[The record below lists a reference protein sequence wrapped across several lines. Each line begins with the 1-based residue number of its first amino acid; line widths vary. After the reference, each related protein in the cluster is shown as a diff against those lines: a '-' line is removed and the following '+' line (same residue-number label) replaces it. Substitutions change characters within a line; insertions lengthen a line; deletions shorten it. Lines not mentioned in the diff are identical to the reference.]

1 MIANKS
7 YRLYRT
13 YSGLIPAFTGVVF
26 LHPAAL
32 ILLLVSSAQA
42 VGIRVATFNIGAH
55 LVIPADGGN
64 VYFDFGIGPPGT
76 PDHDQVR
83 AVLQRIN
90 ADVVALQE
98 IHTAD
103 ITSGNLNTLAS
114 GLGYLYVYAAPTTNA
129 FDTSLRVVFISKFP
143 FLTTTAIGSPAGFR
157 EITRLI
163 PAVKVDVPGTTQDP
177 LLISAH
183 LKSGTATAD
192 RFRRAVEMKRLSSYL
207 TAQAVTASDNFII
220 LGDFNP
226 SSRNTTFSSQ
236 PSGLP
241 NTFLLGPGISYPF
254 SYTTNMLAY
263 FSNPVPVKLDPR
275 HLNNSPSTFGTTNT
289 SGSVLDSILVSPAI
303 AGRPHCSEIYNSNLD
318 LSNSVGLPKAGS
330 PPAANT
336 SSIAS
341 DHYAVF
347 ADLELDQ
354 NFSNLTAS
362 VSAATVAEGS
372 AAGTVNLDITLPAS
386 LVTDLTLTL
395 TSDDPAA
402 ATLTSGTYVVPA
414 GTTTVSLPIVTPRN
428 FITDGTRSVVFTAS
442 APSHTP
448 ATAVL
453 EVTDADPPYTFT
465 AVGQTITESFTGFSG
480 TQNPAP
486 WATAGEA
493 WRGSDNGSGTN
504 FGFRSYGTAGDA
516 SLGFLAGNSPGT
528 ATTGFV
534 NSTSK
539 LLTAV
544 EISFTAEQWRAVHA
558 GRPDSLQVELITEAG
573 SQFIPNLSFS
583 AATDLPTGPLPDSAS
598 TTKSAIVTGLSIPP
612 GDQFDLRFTFTPAGI
627 LPSDIFLN
635 ELHYDNIGSDT
646 NEFIEIIVGP
656 GFVGQLTDID
666 VFLYNGDSANNA
678 VVYNT
683 LNLATSF
690 TPGANFGAYR
700 IFTVTLPAN
709 GLQNGPRDGFAI
721 VNQATSQV
729 LHLLSYGGTFTA
741 GTGPAA
747 GMTSTAIPV
756 SQSNS
761 TTVAGSAI
769 GLTGTGSIRQDFISW
784 AATFGSHSKGLP
796 NAGQILTP
804 VPLPQG
810 IAMDNLSV
818 TFLPDNDLDGIPDL
832 LDPDDDNDSQTDL
845 AEVLFG
851 TDPLNAASFYQLS
864 ITRSSATTMTLSF
877 TTLTGRRY
885 TIESSIDLIAWT
897 PVSVQSGTGSNI
909 SIFFDRTESAPRV
922 FYRLAVTAE

>member
-1 MIANKS
+1 MPFRVTI
-7 YRLYRT
+7 
-13 YSGLIPAFTGVVF
+13 FV
-26 LHPAAL
+26 
-32 ILLLVSSAQA
+32 LLLIASAQA

-55 LVIPADGGN
+55 LVIPPGGGS

-76 PDHDQVR
+76 PDHDKVC

-103 ITSGNLNTLAS
+103 ITSGNLQTLATA
-114 GLGYLYVYAAPTTNA
+114 LGYPHLYAAPTTNA

-143 FLTTTAIGSPAGFR
+143 FLTTTSISSPAGSR

-163 PAVKVDVPGTTQDP
+163 PAVRVDVPGTTQDP

-192 RFRRAVEMKRLSSYL
+192 RFRRAVEMKRLTGYL

-226 SSRNTTFSSQ
+226 SSTNTTFNAQ

-241 NTFLLGPGISYPF
+241 ISFVLGPGISYPF

-263 FSNPVPVKLDPR
+263 FSSPVPVKLDPR

-289 SGSVLDSILVSPAI
+289 SGSVLDLILVSPAI
-303 AGRPHCSEIYNSNLD
+303 AGRPHFSEIYNSNLD

-330 PPAANT
+330 PPAADT

-354 NFSNLTAS
+354 NFPNLTAS
-362 VSAATVAEGS
+362 VSSATVDEGS

-465 AVGQTITESFTGFSG
+465 AVGQTITENFSGFSG
-480 TQNPAP
+480 VQNPAP
-486 WATAGEA
+486 WATAGA
-493 WRGSDNGSGTN
+493 RWRGSDNGSGTN

-573 SQFIPNLSFS
+573 SQLIPNLSFS

-598 TTKSAIVTGLSIPP
+598 TTKSAIVTGLAIPP
-612 GDQFDLRFTFTPAGI
+612 GDQFDLRFTFSPAGN
-627 LPSDIFLN
+627 LPSDVFLN
-635 ELHYDNIGSDT
+635 EFHYDNISTDT
-646 NEFIEIIVGP
+646 NEFIEIMVGP
-656 GFVGQLTDID
+656 GFEGPLSDINI
-666 VFLYNGDSANNA
+666 VLYNGDSATSA

-683 LNLATSF
+683 LNLATAF
-690 TPGANFGAYR
+690 TPSTNFESYR
-700 IFTVTLPAN
+700 FFTVTLPTN

-729 LHLLSYGGTFTA
+729 LQLLSYGGTFTA
-741 GTGPAA
+741 GSGPAA
-747 GMTSTAIPV
+747 GMTSSPIPI
-756 SQSNS
+756 SQSNA
-761 TTVAGSAI
+761 TTAANSAI
-769 GLTGTGSIRQDFISW
+769 GLTGTGSSKQDFTTW
-784 AATFGSHSKGLP
+784 AASSGSNTKGLP

-810 IAMDNLSV
+810 IAFDNLSV
-818 TFLPDNDLDGIPDL
+818 TFLADNDLDGIPDL
-832 LDPDDDNDSQTDL
+832 LDPDDDNDHFTDL
-845 AEVLFG
+845 DEALFG
-851 TDPLNAASFYQLS
+851 TDPLNASSFYQLS
-864 ITRSSATTMTLSF
+864 ISQSSPTTITLSF
-877 TTLTGRRY
+877 ATLTGRRY
-885 TIESSIDLIAWT
+885 TLETTSDLITWT
-897 PVSVQSGTGSNI
+897 PVSVQSGTGNMI
-909 SIFFDRTESAPRV
+909 SLAFDRTASAPRL
-922 FYRLAVTAE
+922 FYRLAVIAE